1 MTGLDEGCSVGK
13 CPDAGKQKH
22 VRSRSILA
30 MVDAFRPIYSQFMP
44 VWGQDET
51 MGGEQG
57 RLAPDGDICRCQER
71 PEQVKSTGHEQRAV
85 GAGGEGGGRAGV

>member
-1 MTGLDEGCSVGK
+1 MRQG
-13 CPDAGKQKH
+13 A
-22 VRSRSILA
+22 ILA

-57 RLAPDGDICRCQER
+57 RLAPDGDICRRQER
-71 PEQVKSTGHEQRAV
+71 PEQVKSTGHDQRAV
-85 GAGGEGGGRAGV
+85 AAGGEGGGRVGV